1 MNRKNDFS
9 TWLFTGISL
18 FSFLFGCA
26 ADQTLI
32 PRDQAAQVDRSN
44 PAVSDGFDFPLPGYY
59 PTGSRF
65 LQENLRSMG
74 CPSSFHP
81 GEDVA
86 GRPNSPIYAASNGTV
101 VFAEYQHELSGYLV
115 VLEHT
120 PPPGIRFKLPD
131 GTRAEKIWSA
141 YYHMSG
147 IDEKNIALHRVIRR
161 GKRIGFMGDFPH
173 GSGKRY
179 HLHFEIRKVNLWQGS
194 AYISAGRREYGI
206 CRKPAE
212 WIAECFVAPSE
223 FIKLNRPQ

>member
-1 MNRKNDFS
+1 
-9 TWLFTGISL
+9 
-18 FSFLFGCA
+18 
-26 ADQTLI
+26 
-32 PRDQAAQVDRSN
+32 
-44 PAVSDGFDFPLPGYY
+44 
-59 PTGSRF
+59 
-65 LQENLRSMG
+65 MG

-86 GRPNSPIYAASNGTV
+86 GRPNSPIYAASNGSV

-131 GTRAEKIWSA
+131 GTRAEKVWSA

-147 IDEKNIALHRVIRR
+147 IDEKNIAFHRVIRR
-161 GKRIGFMGDFPH
+161 GMRIGFMGDFPH

-194 AYISAGRREYGI
+194 AYISAGKREYGI

-212 WIAECFVAPSE
+212 WIAERFVAPSE
-223 FIKLNRPQ
+223 FIKLNRP